1 MCDCA
6 LAYARLGMAVFPVW
20 PGESK
25 NPLTAHGFKNAS
37 TDEATIRAW
46 WKRWPFA
53 EIAWAVSHEFVVVD
67 LDEKHGH
74 HGLDDF
80 LVREGVHPFDV
91 DTPIATSPSGGAHLY
106 FATCGEKFQNK
117 TNIAGTGIDLRTI
130 GGYVVTPASNNGR
143 KWLKTL
149 EWPVLPVP
157 AWVPRASVSEPHE
170 VGEASEFKGT
180 TSYSTAALRMAVRS
194 IRSAPC
200 GSQEATL
207 NRECFCIGS
216 LVGAGQ
222 LDAETALKALLSA
235 AEAMVAHTS
244 PWGDL
249 TPKVARIFKQ
259 GRAKPR
265 KLKEQQ
271 S

>member
-25 NPLTAHGFKNAS
+25 NPLTAHGFKDAT

-46 WKRWPFA
+46 WRKWPHA
-53 EIAWAVSHEFVVVD
+53 EIAWAVTPDFVVVD

-80 LVREGVHPFDV
+80 LMREGVHPLDV
-91 DTPIATSPSGGAHLY
+91 DTPIATSPTGGAHLY

-130 GGYVVTPASNNGR
+130 GGYVVTPGANNGR
-143 KWLKTL
+143 TWLKGL
-149 EWPVLPVP
+149 EWPVLPAP
-157 AWVPRASVSEPHE
+157 AWVPRAPIYEPHE
-170 VGEASEFKGT
+170 VGEASEFRGET
-180 TSYSTAALRMAVRS
+180 AYARAALRRAVQA
-194 IRSAPC
+194 IRGARC
-200 GSQEATL
+200 GSQESTL
-207 NRECFCIGS
+207 NRECFSIGTM
-216 LVGAGQ
+216 VGAGD
-222 LDAETALKALLSA
+222 LDAEPTLKALLSA
-235 AEAMVAHTS
+235 ANAMTAHTT

-249 TPKVARIFKQ
+249 TTKVTRILEQ

-265 KLKEQQ
+265 KLKGERP
-271 S
+271 